1 MLRQCSKEKI
11 HLSQPDHRVWH
22 MALSSQ
28 FHYKAVVYNSKNV
41 LWMWHY
47 YLKNA
52 QTGEIICCVEKVKI
66 GKWGIA
72 HQVHFHLSR
81 NLIFHPLCS
90 VHPKC
95 CSADCHLPLTAGASI
110 TSPKIPVVAL
120 CLSSSPCCSW
130 EQWKSR
136 ATVLCRG
143 SSMWSGS
150 RHRDWSPVVS
160 QGSRMGPCLCTR
172 DGARTESCSSDDF
185 AGHRKNK
192 KQLGKLNCWFPF
204 VLLDMLLVKKV
215 ACSSWDFASF
225 LGPLKSLSLLQ
236 SYWHPAIAKVTLQSL
251 CPGGVFVICQSFVT
265 KLRRLIG

>member
-22 MALSSQ
+22 MALSSH

-95 CSADCHLPLTAGASI
+95 CSAHCHLPLTAGASI

-150 RHRDWSPVVS
+150 RHGDWSPVVS
-160 QGSRMGPCLCTR
+160 QGSRMSPCLCTR

-192 KQLGKLNCWFPF
+192 KQLGKLNCWFP
-204 VLLDMLLVKKV
+204 L
-215 ACSSWDFASF
+215 SSCWICCWLRKLHVPVEILHLSWG
-225 LGPLKSLSLLQ
+225 LWNPSLS
-236 SYWHPAIAKVTLQSL
+236 YRVTGIQPLPRSHYRASAL
-251 CPGGVFVICQSFVT
+251 VVC
-265 KLRRLIG
+265 L